1 MHAWSR
7 LFEWTSYRLRQRV
20 PKKPASSAH
29 KNKTIHLYNLL
40 ESHIEFPVL
49 KKKKKKLMRI
59 MKSDKS
65 IVSRAISQLCIALP
79 QRPKHI
85 DKGEA
90 MGKDILPRTK

>member
-49 KKKKKKLMRI
+49 KKKKKK
-59 MKSDKS
+59 KN
-65 IVSRAISQLCIALP
+65 
-79 QRPKHI
+79 
-85 DKGEA
+85 
-90 MGKDILPRTK
+90 